1 MSENDPFKILGDQ
14 SVPEKN
20 GTPVL
25 EEDQSGELKDRIE
38 RLIKNHEIF
47 LFMKGTPDF
56 PQCGFSANVVGLLNS
71 LNIKFNSFDILSDM
85 DIRQGVKEYANWP
98 TYPQLWVKGQF
109 VGGNDIITEM
119 FHAGDL
125 EKILKQ

>member
-1 MSENDPFKILGDQ
+1 MTDNDPFKILGDQ

-20 GTPVL
+20 GMPVF

-38 RLIKNHEIF
+38 RLISASDIF

-56 PQCGFSANVVGLLNS
+56 PQCGFSANVIGLLNK
-71 LNIKFNSFDILSDM
+71 LNVQYKTFDILSDM

-98 TYPQLWVKGQF
+98 TYPQLWVKGQL

-125 EKILKQ
+125 EKLLK

>member
-1 MSENDPFKILGDQ
+1 MSDNDPFKILGDQ

-20 GTPVL
+20 GMPIH

-38 RLIKNHEIF
+38 RLISSSDIF

-56 PQCGFSANVVGLLNS
+56 PQCGFSANVIGLLNS
-71 LNIKFNSFDILSDM
+71 LGVQYRTFDILSDM

-98 TYPQLWVKGQF
+98 TYPQLWVKGEMI
-109 VGGNDIITEM
+109 GGNDIITEM
-119 FHAGDL
+119 FHSGDL
-125 EKILKQ
+125 EKALK